1 VANHPTCGL
10 PVPGLR
16 RRVALRRT
24 GGLLPRL
31 KRRRRPADICHMRVP
46 HAAEPEL
53 QAPLD
58 LGSSLTRRER
68 QVLQLIAD
76 GLANRSV
83 AEALVVSEDT
93 VKTHVHRILKKLG
106 ATSRANAVAIG
117 IRANVIR

>member
-1 VANHPTCGL
+1 
-10 PVPGLR
+10 
-16 RRVALRRT
+16 
-24 GGLLPRL
+24 
-31 KRRRRPADICHMRVP
+31 MRVP